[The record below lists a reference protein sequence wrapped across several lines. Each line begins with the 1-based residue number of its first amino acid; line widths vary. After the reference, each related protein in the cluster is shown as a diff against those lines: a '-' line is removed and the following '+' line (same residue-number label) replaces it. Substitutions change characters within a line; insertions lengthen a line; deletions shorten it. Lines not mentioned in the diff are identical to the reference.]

1 MLCSLCSPT
10 ICLALLTLGDQSNGG
25 SACTCVVTEYRHHD
39 RADFA
44 IEVVQFTDAELTE
57 QLQRLVRAYRY
68 NHFHAAK
75 MESEED
81 KIESKENRK
90 HWADQAK
97 LAWDTL
103 EAMFADRVTR
113 ALLQN
118 NSTSSV
124 VEILMDLR
132 LVPDID
138 GNAVVES
145 VKDCSDLLMRLT
157 SNRGGAQGGAA
168 AWPYIKKIR
177 YVCLPSCFESRQ
189 ESNTTTACSSMRTS
203 SARASS

>member
-1 MLCSLCSPT
+1 MLCDSRSPT

-25 SACTCVVTEYRHHD
+25 SACTCVVTEYRHHH

-68 NHFHAAK
+68 NYFHAAE

-81 KIESKENRK
+81 RK

-118 NSTSSV
+118 NSTRSV
-124 VEILMDLR
+124 VEILMNLR

-177 YVCLPSCFESRQ
+177 YVCLPSCFKARQ
-189 ESNTTTACSSMRTS
+189 ESNTTTGCSSMRTS